1 LRAPSRPFQAG
12 PRAPATARSPR
23 RARSTAEVLPHL
35 SLKRARRMLETY
47 LPMFV
52 MFAIVLVISSVMFLG
67 GQFIGPKNPNPEKLS
82 PFECGNDTEGAKNTK
97 LSVKFYLTAILFV
110 VFDIEVVFMYP
121 WATLFKG
128 LGWNGFATMFS
139 FIVALVVALA
149 YCWKKGAL
157 EWES

>member
-1 LRAPSRPFQAG
+1 M
-12 PRAPATARSPR
+12 TARHASLDVRVSSTSR
-23 RARSTAEVLPHL
+23 RCTTKLAPTEP
-35 SLKRARRMLETY
+35 RMLLTY

-67 GQFIGPKNPNPEKLS
+67 GQFIGPKNPNPEKLT
-82 PFECGNDTEGAKNTK
+82 PFECGNDTEGAKSTK

-121 WATLFKG
+121 WAALFKG
-128 LGWNGFATMFS
+128 LGWSGFVTMFS
-139 FIVALVVALA
+139 FIFALVVGLA